1 MKHTAPTDEA
11 FGALPD
17 GTVEDMLLP
26 ENIDNLI
33 HIIKYHVVGAN
44 ARSDT
49 LSSGGVETL
58 NGDDFFHDSLHVVV
72 SDAGVMVNDASVVIP
87 DIIASNGIIH
97 VIDSVLFPPTN
108 EPWNRIILFYQ
119 L

>member
-1 MKHTAPTDEA
+1 MNHTAPTDEA

-17 GTVEDMLLP
+17 GTIEDMLLP

-49 LSSGGVETL
+49 
-58 NGDDFFHDSLHVVV
+58 FPVVV
-72 SDAGVMVNDASVVIP
+72 LRA
-87 DIIASNGIIH
+87 
-97 VIDSVLFPPTN
+97 
-108 EPWNRIILFYQ
+108 
-119 L
+119 